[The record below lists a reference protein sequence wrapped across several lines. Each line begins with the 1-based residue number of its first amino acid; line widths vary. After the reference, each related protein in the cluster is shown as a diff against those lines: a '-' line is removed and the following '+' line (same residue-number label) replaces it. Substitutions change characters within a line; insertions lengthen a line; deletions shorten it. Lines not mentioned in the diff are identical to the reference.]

1 MKHFRFSILIT
12 IFAIIGIGIWSYTQ
26 GGMEYS
32 IKVIFITI
40 LLALMEISFSFD
52 NAVVNASILKTWN
65 HYWQMMFLTIGML
78 LAVFGMRLFF
88 PIIIVSETSNMA
100 IMDVWHMALYNPIQY
115 SNILKAHHG
124 EISAF
129 GGIFLILVF
138 LNFLIDK
145 EKKLHWFHFIEKEL
159 SRLGRIHTLPT
170 LISLIFLVSILFW
183 VPQEY
188 QFSTLFAGIWGVIIF
203 LAVKIIGEILESK
216 HENTATARKTVAKG
230 GIGAFIYLEVLDA
243 SFSFD
248 SVIGAF
254 AITTDIIIIM
264 VGLGI
269 GAFFVRSLTIY
280 LVEKGTLDEYVYLEH
295 GAHYA
300 IGVLAILMLIGINYH
315 KIPEIV
321 TGLVGIIF
329 ILLSFYSSKKYMAK
343 SLKHKK

>member
-1 MKHFRFSILIT
+1 MKHFRFSILVT
-12 IFAIIGIGIWSYTQ
+12 ILSIIAMGIWSYIQ

-32 IKVIFITI
+32 IKVIFITM

-65 HYWQMMFLTIGML
+65 HYWQMMFLTVGML
-78 LAVFGMRLFF
+78 IAVFGMRLLF
-88 PIIIVSETSNMA
+88 PIVIVSETSNIKMMA
-100 IMDVWHMALYNPIQY
+100 VWNMALYNPTQY
-115 SNILKAHHG
+115 STILKAHHG

-129 GGIFLILVF
+129 GGIFLLLVF

-170 LISLIFLVSILFW
+170 LISLFFLVSVLFW
-183 VPQEY
+183 VPVEHK
-188 QFSTLFAGIWGVIIF
+188 FSTLYSGIWGVIVF

-216 HENTATARKTVAKG
+216 HEDTSSAIETVAKG
-230 GIGAFIYLEVLDA
+230 GIGGFIYLEILDA

-248 SVIGAF
+248 GVIGAF

-269 GAFFVRSLTIY
+269 GAFFVRSMTIY
-280 LVEKGTLDEYVYLEH
+280 LVEQGTLDEYVYLEH

-315 KIPEIV
+315 HIPEIV
-321 TGLVGIIF
+321 TGLVGIAF

-343 SLKHKK
+343 SINHKK